1 MVLAIVDAHGRSGR
15 VTMDIHTG
23 LGLAVIVAIVLIAG
37 VYVLRPEK

>member
-1 MVLAIVDAHGRSGR
+1 MVLAILDTHGRPGR
-15 VTMDIHTG
+15 ITVDIHTG